1 MALDGIVIKGLV
13 DELQSCIGARIHK
26 IHQPT
31 SSELVFSVRGNGV
44 NGKLLLS
51 ANPTYPRVHFTK
63 ATFVNPLEAPMFC
76 MLLRKYCEGGVIESI
91 VQVGR
96 ERIIHIDIRHRDEI
110 GDTSLKR
117 IIIEIM
123 GRHSNI
129 ILVDPVTGIIH
140 DGIHHV
146 TPALSSY
153 RIIMPGSKYTSPP
166 EQHKLDPLTITSKE
180 QFVAALR
187 ATDAAKKAVSDKNS
201 YLTGQESSAEA
212 ADNLLTQLEELGA
225 VNSKMLVNSFSG
237 FSPLLGNECIYR
249 GLTGVNDRWLD
260 ASERPLQLGGSLEID
275 DLDALWDSFH
285 TVLTD
290 VQQAVY
296 QPMIVTDKH
305 NDKSYFSIVALT
317 HIDGEAQAYA
327 SVSEMLEGFYGDK
340 AERDTV
346 KQRASDL
353 IRFITNEIAK
363 NEQKQKKLQAT
374 LEEAKDAEQ
383 YRIIGELITAYMH
396 QIKRGDTQVELV
408 NYYDE
413 NGAIITVQLD
423 PQLSPSE
430 NAQRYFKRY
439 TKQKN
444 SQVSVLEQ
452 MKLSNEELSYFNT
465 LLAQLDYASLND
477 IEEIRDELVAGG
489 YLRERIKKG
498 AKRKKSNK
506 PLLLCYTSSEGIDIF
521 VGKNNLQNEYVTNRL
536 ASSND
541 TWLHTKD
548 IPGSHVVI
556 RSAQFGDATL
566 EEAAMLAAHY
576 SQAKSSSMVPVD
588 YTLIRHVKKPS
599 GAKPG
604 FVIYDHQKTL
614 FITPDEGKIKGL
626 ASAIK

>member
-26 IHQPT
+26 IHQPA
-31 SSELVFSVRGNGV
+31 SSELVFSMRGNGL

-63 ATFVNPLEAPMFC
+63 ASFVNPLEAPMFC
-76 MLLRKYCEGGVIESI
+76 MLLRKYCEGGVIERI
-91 VQVGR
+91 AQVGR
-96 ERIIHIDIRHRDEI
+96 ERIIHFDIRHRDEI
-110 GDTSLKR
+110 GDTSFKR
-117 IIIEIM
+117 IIVEIM

-129 ILVDPVTGIIH
+129 ILVDPTTDIIH

-153 RIIMPGSKYTSPP
+153 RIVMPGSKYTAPP
-166 EQHKLDPLTITSKE
+166 EQHKQDPLAITGKD
-180 QFVAALR
+180 QFIAALQ
-187 ATDAAKKAVSDKNS
+187 AGAASKAAASAQSLAENPF
-201 YLTGQESSAEA
+201 LTTEQQTAEPE
-212 ADNLLTQLEELGA
+212 QLAA
-225 VNSKMLVNSFSG
+225 VNNKLLVNSLSG
-237 FSPLLGNECIYR
+237 FSPLLATEIIYR
-249 GLTGVNDRWLD
+249 ALTGQHDVWLD
-260 ASERPLQLGGSLEID
+260 AADRPLQLGGSLEID
-275 DLDALWDSFH
+275 NLDALWSSFEH
-285 TVLTD
+285 VINAIR
-290 VQQAVY
+290 QAQY
-296 QPMIVTDKH
+296 RPMIVADKH
-305 NDKSYFSIVALT
+305 NDKAYFSVAALT
-317 HIDGEAQAYA
+317 HIDGEAEQYET
-327 SVSEMLEGFYGDK
+327 VSEMLEGFFGDK
-340 AERDTV
+340 AERDAV
-346 KQRASDL
+346 KQRAGDL
-353 IRFITNEIAK
+353 IRFVSNEISK

-396 QIKRGDTQVELV
+396 QMKRGDQQVELV

-413 NGAIITVQLD
+413 NAATITIQLD

-439 TKQKN
+439 TKHKN
-444 SQVSVLEQ
+444 SQVSVIEQ
-452 MKLSNEELSYFNT
+452 IQLSQEELAYFST
-465 LLAQLDYASLND
+465 ILQQLEYASLSD
-477 IEEIRDELVAGG
+477 IEEIREELVAGG
-489 YLRERIKKG
+489 YLRERVRKG

-506 PLLLCYTSSEGIDIF
+506 PLLLCYTSSEGIEIY

-536 ASSND
+536 ANSND

-556 RSAQFGDATL
+556 RSPQFGDPTL
-566 EEAAMLAAHY
+566 EEAAMLAAYY

-588 YTLIRHVKKPS
+588 FTLIRHVKKPS

-614 FITPDEGKIKGL
+614 FITPDEQKIKRL
-626 ASAIK
+626 PSTIK